1 MAEDP
6 KSKTA
11 IRKKK
16 SSVPAVTIDSSAV
29 TVADTAATSETATP
43 EPVPADATP
52 VTEVSATEPSAASA
66 PEAQLASPEAVAPEQ
81 SPAEPVVDTV
91 AGETPAIAAK
101 APDATP
107 AEPEM
112 AETPVSKTH
121 EPKALETKA
130 LETKSSDKTPEMPAR
145 STEKPFDPPRSS
157 EPPPWQSAN
166 PPPPPSRL
174 VPMLGAGV
182 VGGIVGAVAMA
193 LIGGGMGQR
202 TDGGAIEARLA
213 GLEQVLTSSKDVV
226 DKTVNRVA
234 SVETAIKTTA
244 TTAEAA
250 ANVAAEARSVA
261 DQALARPIPESTGG
275 APPVD
280 LGPIETRIGAIE
292 SLAAAA
298 ATQSALAAAE
308 QRISTLEAR
317 PVASG
322 TDRSAAIAVSLTT
335 LAAAI
340 ESGRPFVPELR
351 AASAIVQ
358 DDDKL
363 AALAG
368 FADRGAPSA
377 ATLARDFDAVAPK
390 LLEAINTEAT
400 GASQSSDLFAQL
412 LDSASQVVIIK
423 KVGDETTDAA
433 APVKKT
439 REALLRGDVAAAIAA
454 FDTMP
459 DAIRTLGETWRSDAG
474 AALTAAD
481 AVAKLR
487 SDALAALGG

>member
-1 MAEDP
+1 MADEPISTDP
-6 KSKTA
+6 SKPSDESKAKSGN
-11 IRKKK
+11 RKKK
-16 SSVPAVTIDSSAV
+16 GAVPTIAAVETDV
-29 TVADTAATSETATP
+29 PPAATADAMAEGAASSPRPAAGGAPATAQSAPLEPDSP
-43 EPVPADATP
+43 EPDPLVTP
-52 VTEVSATEPSAASA
+52 MT
-66 PEAQLASPEAVAPEQ
+66 
-81 SPAEPVVDTV
+81 EPVVDGAVEPV
-91 AGETPAIAAK
+91 AVQSASVSAEAADAGAPKAVDVAAK
-101 APDATP
+101 P
-107 AEPEM
+107 AERSFE
-112 AETPVSKTH
+112 A
-121 EPKALETKA
+121 
-130 LETKSSDKTPEMPAR
+130 AR
-145 STEKPFDPPRSS
+145 PS
-157 EPPPWQSAN
+157 EPPPWQSMNAP

-174 VPMLGAGV
+174 VPMLGAGL
-182 VGGIVGAVAMA
+182 VGGIVGAIAATLVGGG
-193 LIGGGMGQR
+193 IGGSGAD
-202 TDGGAIEARLA
+202 TAAIEARIA
-213 GLEQVLTSSKDVV
+213 GLEQVVTSSKDAL
-226 DKTVNRVA
+226 DKGVNRIA
-234 SVETAIKTTA
+234 AVETAIKTTS

-261 DQALARPIPESTGG
+261 DQALARPIPEAGG
-275 APPVD
+275 TSAPVD

-308 QRISTLEAR
+308 QRIATLEAR

-322 TDRSAAIAVSLTT
+322 TDRSAAVAVSLTT

-400 GASQSSDLFAQL
+400 GATQSSDLFAQL
-412 LDSASQVVIIK
+412 LDSASQVVIIR
-423 KVGDETTDAA
+423 KVGDETSDAA

-439 REALLRGDVAAAIAA
+439 REALQRGDVAEAIAA

-459 DAIRTLGETWRSDAG
+459 ETIRTLGAEWRQAAKSAVDAK
-474 AALTAAD
+474 D